1 MDEPVVI
8 VNSGSSV
15 KTLGDYIEQEAREEM
30 LRKQISIQQEE
41 IDALHKKIM
50 FLEAECQALMA
61 QNAELMKRIDDDGK

>member
-15 KTLGDYIEQEAREEM
+15 KTLGDYIEQEGREEM

-41 IDALHKKIM
+41 IDALQKKLMLI
-50 FLEAECQALMA
+50 ESECQALRE
-61 QNAELMKRIDDDGK
+61 QLKFYIS

>member
-15 KTLGDYIEQEAREEM
+15 KTLGDYIEQEGREEM

-41 IDALHKKIM
+41 IDALQKKLM
-50 FLEAECQALMA
+50 FLESECQALRE
-61 QNAELMKRIDDDGK
+61 QLKFHIS

>member
-41 IDALHKKIM
+41 IDALQKKLM
-50 FLEAECQALMA
+50 LLESECQALRE
-61 QNAELMKRIDDDGK
+61 QLKFYIS